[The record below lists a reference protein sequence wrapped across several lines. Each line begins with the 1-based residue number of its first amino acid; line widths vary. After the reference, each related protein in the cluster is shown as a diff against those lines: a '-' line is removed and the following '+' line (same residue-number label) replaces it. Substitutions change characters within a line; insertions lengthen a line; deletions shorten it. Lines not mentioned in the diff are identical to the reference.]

1 MTEQA
6 PIESLLTPFMLEG
19 GHVRGRMVYLSD
31 VADVILSRYEYPKAV
46 VKLLGEL
53 IVVASMLSSNLKQNG
68 VFTIQI
74 RGNGLIPL
82 IVVDAV
88 YGGALRGYAEVNEAA
103 AEKISE
109 MKNPT
114 PRAMVGE
121 DSYLAITLDAGED
134 MQRYQGIVALEGD
147 SVAEAFMEYFTRSE
161 QLDVQLQLAVSETA
175 PWSAAGIIVER
186 MPTGSDDA
194 VETNLEAWRYAS
206 ALMGTV
212 KGDELLDP
220 LLDAQAML
228 FRLFHEEG
236 VRVYAPHLLSV
247 GCRCSR
253 QRIHSLLLS
262 MNITD
267 RADMILD
274 GKASV
279 HCQFCN
285 KSELFTPAELG
296 LAGQQ

>member
-1 MTEQA
+1 MTTQA

-31 VADVILSRYEYPKAV
+31 VADTILSRYEYPTPV

-88 YGGALRGYAEVNEAA
+88 YGGAIRGYAEVSDAA
-103 AEKISE
+103 GTKIRKL
-109 MKNPT
+109 KNPT
-114 PRAMVGE
+114 PRELVGQ

-147 SVAEAFMEYFTRSE
+147 TVAEALTEYFTRSE
-161 QLDVQLQLAVSETA
+161 QLDVQLQLAVSEQA

-186 MPTGSDDA
+186 MPNGGDEA
-194 VETNLEAWRYAS
+194 AEANLEAWRYAS

-220 LLDAQAML
+220 LLDAPALL

-236 VRVYAPHLLSV
+236 VRVFPSHLLSV

-253 QRIHSLLLS
+253 QRIQSLLMS
-262 MNITD
+262 MDITD

-274 GKASV
+274 GTASV

-285 KSELFTPAELG
+285 KSELFTPEDLG
-296 LAGQQ
+296 LPVSQ

>member
-1 MTEQA
+1 
-6 PIESLLTPFMLEG
+6 
-19 GHVRGRMVYLSD
+19 
-31 VADVILSRYEYPKAV
+31 
-46 VKLLGEL
+46 
-53 IVVASMLSSNLKQNG
+53 
-68 VFTIQI
+68 
-74 RGNGLIPL
+74 
-82 IVVDAV
+82 
-88 YGGALRGYAEVNEAA
+88 
-103 AEKISE
+103 
-109 MKNPT
+109 
-114 PRAMVGE
+114 MVGQ

-147 SVAEAFMEYFTRSE
+147 TVADAFMEYFTRSE
-161 QLDVQLQLAVSETA
+161 QLDVQLQLVVSEQA
-175 PWSAAGIIVER
+175 PWVAAGMIVER
-186 MPTGSDDA
+186 MPTGSDEA
-194 VETNLEAWRYAS
+194 AEANMEAWRYAS

-236 VRVYAPHLLSV
+236 VRVYPAHPLSV

-253 QRIHSLLLS
+253 QRIHDLLMS

-285 KSELFTPAELG
+285 KSELFIPAELG
-296 LAGQQ
+296 LPTAQ

>member
-1 MTEQA
+1 MTDFA
-6 PIESLLTPFMLEG
+6 PTESLLTPFMLEG
-19 GHVRGRMVYLSD
+19 GHVRGRIVYLAD
-31 VADVILSRYEYPKAV
+31 VANIILSRYEYPKPV

-88 YGGALRGYAEVNEAA
+88 YGGAIRGYAEVNEAA

-109 MKNPT
+109 MKSPT
-114 PRAMVGE
+114 PRDIVGQ

-147 SVAEAFMEYFTRSE
+147 SVADAFMQYFTRSE
-161 QLDVQLQLAVSETA
+161 QLDVQLQLAVSESA
-175 PWSAAGIIVER
+175 PWSAGGMIVER
-186 MPTGSDDA
+186 MPTGSDEA
-194 VETNLEAWRYAS
+194 AEANLEAWRYAS

-212 KGDELLDP
+212 KSDELLDP
-220 LLDAQAML
+220 LLDAQVML
-228 FRLFHEEG
+228 YRLFHEEG
-236 VRVYAPHLLSV
+236 VRVYPAHLLSV

-253 QRIHSLLLS
+253 QRIYDLLMS
-262 MNITD
+262 MDMTD

-285 KSELFTPAELG
+285 KSELFTPEELG
-296 LAGQQ
+296 LGVKQ

>member
-1 MTEQA
+1 M
-6 PIESLLTPFMLEG
+6 ESLLTPFMLEG
-19 GHVRGRMVYLSD
+19 GHVRGRIVYLGQ
-31 VADVILSRYEYPKAV
+31 VADTILSRYEYPPAV

-88 YGGALRGYAEVNEAA
+88 YGGAIRGYAEVSAEAG
-103 AEKISE
+103 EKINALNDPS
-109 MKNPT
+109 
-114 PRAMVGE
+114 PRELVGQ
-121 DSYLAITLDAGED
+121 DSYLAITLDAGDD

-147 SVAEAFMEYFTRSE
+147 SVADALMEYFTRSE

-175 PWSAAGIIVER
+175 PWAAAGIIVER
-186 MPTGSDDA
+186 MPTAGDET
-194 VETNLEAWRYAS
+194 VETNLESWRYAS

-212 KGDELLDP
+212 KADELLDP
-220 LLDAQAML
+220 LLDAPSML
-228 FRLFHEEG
+228 YRLFHEEG
-236 VRVYAPHLLSV
+236 VRVYPAHELSV

-253 QRIHSLLLS
+253 QRIHALLIS
-262 MNITD
+262 MAIND

-296 LAGQQ
+296 LGGVN

>member
-1 MTEQA
+1 MSEHL
-6 PIESLLTPFMLEG
+6 PMESLLTPFMLEG
-19 GHVRGRMVYLSD
+19 GHVRGRIAYLGE
-31 VADVILSRYEYPKAV
+31 VAHTILSRYDYPKAV

-88 YGGALRGYAEVNEAA
+88 YGGAIRGYAEVSDDAA
-103 AEKISE
+103 GKI
-109 MKNPT
+109 KQLLNPT
-114 PRAMVGE
+114 PRALMGE
-121 DSYLAITLDAGED
+121 DAYLAITLDAGED
-134 MQRYQGIVALEGD
+134 MQRYQGIVALEGE
-147 SVAEAFMEYFTRSE
+147 SVADALMEYFTRSE
-161 QLDVQLQLAVSETA
+161 QLDVQLMLAVSDAA

-186 MPTGSDDA
+186 MPTGSDEA
-194 VETNLEAWRYAS
+194 AEANLEAWRYAS

-212 KGDELLDP
+212 KQDELLDP
-220 LLDAQAML
+220 LLDAPTML
-228 FRLFHEEG
+228 YRLFHEEG
-236 VRVYAPHLLSV
+236 VRVYPAHALTV

-253 QRIHSLLLS
+253 PRIHALLMS
-262 MNITD
+262 MGITD
-267 RADMILD
+267 RADMIMD

-285 KSELFTPAELG
+285 KSELFTPEELG
-296 LAGQQ
+296 LPAKQ

>member
-31 VADVILSRYEYPKAV
+31 VADIILSRYAYPKAV

-53 IVVASMLSSNLKQNG
+53 IVVASMLSANLKQNG

-88 YGGALRGYAEVNEAA
+88 YGGAVRGYAEVSDEAA
-103 AEKISE
+103 AKIEKL
-109 MKNPT
+109 KNPS
-114 PRAMVGE
+114 PREMVGQ

-147 SVAEAFMEYFTRSE
+147 SVAEALMEYFTRSE
-161 QLDVQLQLAVSETA
+161 QLDVQLQLAVSEQA
-175 PWSAAGIIVER
+175 PWTAAGIIVER
-186 MPTGSDDA
+186 MPTGSDEAADA
-194 VETNLEAWRYAS
+194 NLEAWRYAS

-236 VRVYAPHLLSV
+236 VRVFPPHLLSV

-253 QRIHSLLLS
+253 PRIHSLLMS
-262 MNITD
+262 MAMND
-267 RADMILD
+267 RADMIMD
-274 GKASV
+274 GTASV

-285 KSELFTPAELG
+285 KSERFKPEELG
-296 LAGQQ
+296 LPPTQ